1 MMSIKDWERYKKYL
15 NFNPEIWLMVDIS
28 RMMFPNNYFDRMEP
42 LMQKAFQDMEAIE
55 SGAIANPDE
64 KRMVGHYWLRAPES
78 APRREMTREIRKT
91 LQAIKDFS
99 KKVHTGKIKSQKG
112 KPFSRMLIIG
122 IGGSALGPQ
131 FVSDALK
138 TSKDPISPLS
148 LKKYPILFSIPDRR
162 MKNFFQIQFKL
173 ACVG

>member
-1 MMSIKDWERYKKYL
+1 
-15 NFNPEIWLMVDIS
+15 
-28 RMMFPNNYFDRMEP
+28 MEP

-64 KRMVGHYWLRAPES
+64 KRMVGHYWLRAPEL
-78 APRREMTREIRKT
+78 APRRKMTR
-91 LQAIKDFS
+91 
-99 KKVHTGKIKSQKG
+99 V
-112 KPFSRMLIIG
+112 
-122 IGGSALGPQ
+122 
-131 FVSDALK
+131 VSDALK

>member
-1 MMSIKDWERYKKYL
+1 MMSIEEWERYKKYL
-15 NFNPEIWLMVDIS
+15 NFNPEIGLMVDIS

-64 KRMVGHYWLRAPES
+64 KRMVGHYWLRAPEL
-78 APRREMTREIRKT
+78 APRRKMTR
-91 LQAIKDFS
+91 
-99 KKVHTGKIKSQKG
+99 V
-112 KPFSRMLIIG
+112 
-122 IGGSALGPQ
+122 
-131 FVSDALK
+131 VSDALK